1 MGNSNS
7 SPESTDTNTTNNTN
21 NTTNNND
28 KKSLYQRYEQKKRGP
43 GVAEEDILKYT
54 GKTREELNRWAET
67 QPGVGKNQAA
77 GKISVGGASGFAGV
91 AAGAGLGGWGTE
103 GTRKMKFPPK
113 QEPAKSVDDSD
124 EED

>member
-7 SPESTDTNTTNNTN
+7 SPESSDNNNTNTNTTSS
-21 NTTNNND
+21 D
-28 KKSLYQRYEQKKRGP
+28 KKSLYRRYEDKKRGAGP
-43 GVAEEDILKYT
+43 TDEDILKYT
-54 GKTREELNRWAET
+54 GKTRDQLNAWAET

-77 GKISVGGASGFAGV
+77 GKLAVGAASGFAGSG
-91 AAGAGLGGWGTE
+91 AAGGLGGWGAE

-113 QEPAKSVDDSD
+113 QEPAKTVDDSE